1 MRPAD
6 TAMAAGELDADAIFR
21 LVADGAWTKEL
32 LDAFKAEIR
41 RVPDADDTDKAL
53 LALCDLALRGLDG
66 PNGESERLLR
76 EWLKKSAAHSPE
88 IKEYKGGYQ
97 PFLERATREHLASIG
112 ATHGEQ
118 EK

>member
-1 MRPAD
+1 M
-6 TAMAAGELDADAIFR
+6 
-21 LVADGAWTKEL
+21 
-32 LDAFKAEIR
+32 
-41 RVPDADDTDKAL
+41 PDATNSYSADMWLVMFDGVPQAAYPRKVQAEVYASGFSHPCEIVYGRFASADS
-53 LALCDLALRGLDG
+53 LRDGG

-112 ATHGEQ
+112 ATGESSNG
-118 EK
+118 